1 MTFMNT
7 HLPFFRHLGHTLRR
21 AIVLPALLMPGF
33 GLVAQGLTQ
42 PQQLID
48 ATQLFLED
56 AVQEYLQRT
65 EIDGRHEVT
74 VNRLDPRLRLAAC
87 DLPITAALESPAQ
100 PIGRVTVRVSCEG
113 AAPWKVFVPGQV
125 RLFRDVVVAA
135 RPLKRLQTLGAADVA
150 LAERDVG
157 LLTQGYLTGM
167 PQAIGYKMTRTT
179 LPDQVL
185 TPAHVELADVVQR
198 GDQVIITAESGPI
211 AVRMPGEALASGA
224 AGQQI
229 RVRNLGSKRVVK
241 ARVIGPGQVVV
252 AM

>member
-1 MTFMNT
+1 MNVQM
-7 HLPFFRHLGHTLRR
+7 PFFRRLGRTLHR
-21 AIVLPALLMPGF
+21 AIVLPALLMPGH
-33 GLVAQGLTQ
+33 LVMAQGFTQ

-48 ATQLFLED
+48 ATQGFLEQ
-56 AVQEYLQRT
+56 AVTEYLQRT
-65 EIDGRHEVT
+65 EIGGRHEVS

-87 DLPITAALESPAQ
+87 DRPLAAALESPAQ

-113 AAPWKVFVPGQV
+113 AASWKVFVPGQV

-135 RPLKRLQTLGAADVA
+135 RPLKRQQLLGDADVT

-157 LLTQGYLTGM
+157 LLTQGYLTGIS
-167 PQAIGYKMTRTT
+167 QAIGYKMARAT

-185 TPAHVELADVVQR
+185 TPAHVELADVVRR
-198 GDQVIITAESGPI
+198 GDQVIITAESGAI
-211 AVRMPGEALASGA
+211 AVKMPGEALAGGA
-224 AGQQI
+224 TGQQI